1 MLFTTQK
8 FKQHQK
14 YKSVTIRMKKKLDGK
29 LDGKRMQKHLGTK
42 VGWQFVRDCQNKNR
56 FDRKSST
63 VSL

>member
-14 YKSVTIRMKKKLDGK
+14 YKSVTIRMKKK

>member
-1 MLFTTQK
+1 
-8 FKQHQK
+8 
-14 YKSVTIRMKKKLDGK
+14 MKKKLDGK